1 MKNRKLF
8 AIITLVAFMLTMMP
22 MMAFAA
28 TASGSSISVEDGSAK
43 VGEAAGLEFIL
54 DIDEPLITDA
64 YQTQV
69 TNAMNT
75 AKSAVDAAWNEIQI
89 YNAAEENVDIT
100 FEGEAYNNTA
110 TAGEDA
116 SKEGVTLAKKYN
128 DAIATY
134 QAALKLNTTV
144 TASKEQI
151 LVIFAERNGSLSDA
165 DTITVNGQNGV
176 GALVLDAIGA
186 GETPVKVTSNTAG
199 TVTMKAYLVTDA
211 EKESSGKWN
220 IAELYN
226 GTSGIIKT
234 GLIGN
239 GCTGTFKAQGSDPGI
254 VDLTVNVANTTSG
267 NKYAA
272 VQNADDEYIG
282 YKSGQNTVY
291 TAANG
296 GVDYYDVSFKAY
308 EGSYDD
314 DDNFIAETKLAGEDV
329 TVTVNKNGATV
340 NKEEITSS
348 ATGKVDF
355 KVSAD
360 RAGTYIVTIE
370 FGGDEFELVFVF
382 GANDISRV
390 EFASV
395 ANGVIAVDET
405 ETVAMS
411 FNAYDANGRL
421 LTGDLADEIAD
432 SFAVEVTSAPED
444 SSFEDEIK
452 DDFLYDINVTD
463 KVYMSFRPDAVGTY
477 TFKVYNVNTG
487 ASDVATIE
495 ADEFG
500 TISHVTI
507 SYPSNAYALGATT
520 QTPTVKVVDT
530 NGVKKNASNKQFS
543 YTGLG
548 VIDFNERTGK
558 ITFST
563 DSKYSGNEITVSVV
577 GNQKYAATTTLTIG
591 AEPAAIEFT
600 AANGEIG
607 EDVTVNAQ
615 VVDINGNATA
625 IANAAD
631 YEVEV
636 QSAIIIEKPE
646 GATASVDADALAEQ
660 KANLLKKGTG
670 KVTITSNKEGT
681 VKANVVLKLT
691 ANIDITKDGIEYK
704 AEGAGKNPYVFYI
717 SGVATATFGD
727 AAYNPET
734 AGDVVTFIIGTN
746 TFIANDKAIS
756 SDVAPYIVD
765 GRTFIPVRAFVEATG
780 ATIEYD
786 AATQVVTIKGNGID
800 AQMTIGSNILT
811 VNGETVVMDT
821 AAAIKD
827 GRTVLPV
834 RYAGQAIGYDFEC
847 AYGANGA
854 VTAVTMYK

>member
-43 VGEAAGLEFIL
+43 VGEAAGLEFTL
-54 DIDEPLITDA
+54 DIDEPLITAD
-64 YQTQV
+64 YREQV
-69 TNAMNT
+69 ANAMNT
-75 AKSAVDAAWNEIQI
+75 AKSAVDAAWDKIQT
-89 YNAAEENVDIT
+89 YNGVAENVDIT

-110 TAGEDA
+110 TAGKGA
-116 SKEGVTLAKKYN
+116 SDEGVALAKKYN
-128 DAIATY
+128 DAIADY
-134 QAALKLNTTV
+134 QAAVKLNTTV
-144 TASKEQI
+144 AASKNQI

-165 DTITVNGQNGV
+165 DTITVNGQTGV
-176 GALVLDAIGA
+176 GALVLEAIGA
-186 GETPVKVTSNTAG
+186 RETPVKVTSNTAG

-211 EKESSGKWN
+211 VKGDGWN

-226 GTSGIIKT
+226 GISGIIKT

-314 DDNFIAETKLAGEDV
+314 DDDFIAETKLAGEDV

-421 LTGDLADEIAD
+421 LTGDLADEIAAN
-432 SFAVEVTSAPED
+432 FAVEVTSAPED
-444 SSFEDEIK
+444 SSFEDEIL
-452 DDFLYDINVTD
+452 DDFVYNINTTD
-463 KVYMSFRPDAVGTY
+463 KVYMSFKPDAVGTY
-477 TFKVYNVNTG
+477 TFKVYNKVTG

-500 TISHVTI
+500 KIDHLTI
-507 SYPSNAYALGATT
+507 SYPSAAYALGATT

-600 AANGEIG
+600 AAQGEIG

-780 ATIEYD
+780 ASVEFD
-786 AATQVVTIKGNGID
+786 AATQVVTIAGEGID

-854 VTAVTMYK
+854 VTAVTMFK